1 MDKNYDKPLDF
12 ILEELIKASEVENK
26 GIRFV
31 SEDQQISLKK
41 QISNLLKKQFN
52 LHDSEINILF
62 YTLLIDDYVKSIDP
76 PMITLEGIVFH
87 NKGGYVEATSLKKN
101 ESNRLDAIQ
110 QDFKKYAYGL
120 MLFTAIVAAG
130 TIVSAWYFAIEI
142 YEYYFNGHVK

>member
-1 MDKNYDKPLDF
+1 LEKNYDKALDF

-31 SEDQQISLKK
+31 SEEQQISLKNK
-41 QISNLLKKQFN
+41 IADLLKNKFN
-52 LHDSEINILF
+52 LQDWEINILY
-62 YTLLIDDYVKSIDP
+62 YTLLIDEHIKSIDSP
-76 PMITLEGIVFH
+76 TITLEGIVFH
-87 NKGGYVEATSLKKN
+87 NKGGYVEATRLKTN

-130 TIVSAWYFAIEI
+130 TIVSAWFFAIEI
-142 YEYYFNGHVK
+142 YEYYFGVRVK

>member
-12 ILEELIKASEVENK
+12 ILEELIKASEVENR

-31 SEDQQISLKK
+31 SQEQQITLKK
-41 QISNLLKKQFN
+41 QISDLLKKQFN
-52 LHDSEINILF
+52 LQESDINILF
-62 YTLLIDDYVKSIDP
+62 YTLLIDEHVKSIDP
-76 PMITLEGIVFH
+76 PTITLEGIVFH
-87 NKGGYVEATSLKKN
+87 NKGGYVESTKRKTF
-101 ESNRLDAIQ
+101 ETNRLDAIQ

-142 YEYYFNGHVK
+142 YAFYFGK